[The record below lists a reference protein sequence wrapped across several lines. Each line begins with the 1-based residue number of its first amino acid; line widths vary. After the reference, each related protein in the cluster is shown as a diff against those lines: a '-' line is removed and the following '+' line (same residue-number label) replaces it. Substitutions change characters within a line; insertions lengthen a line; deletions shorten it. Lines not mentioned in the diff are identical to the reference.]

1 MKMNIQFAHINIVSE
16 DPDSLSNFYQ
26 AVFGCEIVP
35 PKRDISGDW
44 LDRATGVKNA
54 HLKGMHLRLPGFE
67 ENGPT
72 LEIYQYDHM
81 EDRPE
86 SAANRKGF
94 GHIAFSVDDV
104 ARVRK
109 LVLANGG
116 SDLGEITR
124 AEIPGAGTIQFL
136 YMKDPEGNILE
147 IQRWN

>member
-1 MKMNIQFAHINIVSE
+1 MNIQFAHINIVSE
-16 DPDSLSNFYQ
+16 DPDSLSKFYQ

-104 ARVRK
+104 ARVRE

-116 SDLGEITR
+116 SDLGKITR
-124 AEIPGAGTIQFL
+124 AEIPGAGIIQFL

>member
-1 MKMNIQFAHINIVSE
+1 MENIFAHINIVSE
-16 DPDSLSNFYQ
+16 NPETLSQFYQ

-35 PKRDISGDW
+35 PKRDLSGDW
-44 LDRATGVKNA
+44 LDQATGVKNA
-54 HLKGMHLRLPGFE
+54 HLKGMHLRLPGFDE
-67 ENGPT
+67 KGPT

-86 SAANRKGF
+86 TAANRKGF

-104 ARVRK
+104 AKVRE

-116 SDLGEITR
+116 SDVGKISS
-124 AEIPGAGTIQFL
+124 AEIPGAGMIQFL